1 MKMVCPED
9 SEPFNTIT
17 VTILKD
23 NSLMEDVKAE
33 EGISRKT
40 AAILKVI
47 SGIT

>member
-23 NSLMEDVKAE
+23 NLSKEDVKVE
-33 EGISRKT
+33 EGISRRT
-40 AAILKVI
+40 AVILKVI